1 MVSMD
6 QFFQIFFAGLS
17 AIGAIVSG
25 FYAYKTW
32 LHTIGSKEAEAK
44 ADEAHKAALAMRDAA
59 ERSAK
64 AAEEQANQA
73 KLARK
78 AAEERVRQAEK
89 SLEQMQQIVAEQ
101 QSQSQ
106 SQSEIAA
113 NLYRPIFELTHDG
126 GTWFKLR
133 NTTKNSIK
141 IIEVANANKFTICDF
156 EELPRVLKPNE
167 EISIILDCKGGVTN
181 LELRIDGQDDSVF
194 IPLRFSHPLTLV
206 MPRDN

>member
-6 QFFQIFFAGLS
+6 QFFQILFAGLS
-17 AIGAIVSG
+17 AIGGIVSG
-25 FYAYKTW
+25 FCAYKTW

-44 ADEAHKAALAMRDAA
+44 AEESRKAALDMRDAA

-64 AAEEQANQA
+64 AAEKRANQA
-73 KLARK
+73 EKL
-78 AAEERVRQAEK
+78 
-89 SLEQMQQIVAEQ
+89 LEQMQQIVAEQ

-126 GTWFKLR
+126 GIWFKLR

-141 IIEVANANKFTICDF
+141 IIEVANANEFTMCDF

-167 EISIILDCKGGVTN
+167 EITIFLECVAAVTN
-181 LELRIDGQDDSVF
+181 LELRIDGQDDTVF
-194 IPLRFSHPLTLV
+194 IPIRYSFKQ
-206 MPRDN
+206 